1 MRKGEKGSA
10 TLLVFVTVMLI
21 IVLLGSILTSVY
33 FKNRSQLIELDSLR
47 DSYAGDKMEDVFKN
61 KMGVEADKFSSAT
74 VWNYDYT
81 GNVQEFIAP
90 YTGTYKLETWGAQGG
105 TDPHGA
111 FNSSDNY
118 GYHGGYGA
126 YSTGSIKLEKGT
138 KLYVFVG
145 EQGYGGKTEKTGE
158 WVGSYPNGGATIVN
172 TKDSNAIAF
181 SSGGGSTHIALKNK
195 KISELESEKD
205 SIIIVS
211 GAGGGTSNWWNSGDN
226 GGNGGG
232 FIGGSTTKNFND
244 VNATGGTQNH
254 GGYFGGN
261 ANSNDRTTYNAGKFG
276 IGGGKQGDV
285 SGAGGGGYYGGGASW
300 GGSGAGGSGYIANS
314 LLFNKHMTGYE
325 VETSNDEST
334 KTISNKQV
342 SEEPKEDF
350 SKVGNGYAKITL
362 ENMDESKTSNWSF
375 GYTGDVQK
383 FTAPKDG
390 IYKLETWGAQGGN
403 AYLEPDT
410 SKEYDGGYGAYSTG
424 IINLKKGQTIYITVG
439 GKGKMAHGTGKYKEE
454 LEGGYNGGGKA
465 YCYYGLNN
473 YSTGSGGGATH
484 ISLSNKGEL
493 SNYQDSK
500 DQLLI
505 VSGGGGGSLSYYDP
519 IKTENRTLDYLGS
532 AGGINGSSPLHTNYG
547 ENYKNRIMATGGT
560 QNKGGSGDFAGTFG
574 KGGEGT
580 DLDMNSKSG
589 GGGGYYGGAG
599 ATWAGASGG
608 SGYIG
613 NSILTDK
620 HMAGYNVETS
630 SDIST
635 KTISVTQVSET
646 PQADTAK
653 KGNGFAK
660 ITLVEL

>member
-1 MRKGEKGSA
+1 
-10 TLLVFVTVMLI
+10 
-21 IVLLGSILTSVY
+21 
-33 FKNRSQLIELDSLR
+33 
-47 DSYAGDKMEDVFKN
+47 
-61 KMGVEADKFSSAT
+61 
-74 VWNYDYT
+74 
-81 GNVQEFIAP
+81 
-90 YTGTYKLETWGAQGG
+90 
-105 TDPHGA
+105 
-111 FNSSDNY
+111 
-118 GYHGGYGA
+118 
-126 YSTGSIKLEKGT
+126 
-138 KLYVFVG
+138 
-145 EQGYGGKTEKTGE
+145 
-158 WVGSYPNGGATIVN
+158 
-172 TKDSNAIAF
+172 
-181 SSGGGSTHIALKNK
+181 
-195 KISELESEKD
+195 
-205 SIIIVS
+205 
-211 GAGGGTSNWWNSGDN
+211 
-226 GGNGGG
+226 
-232 FIGGSTTKNFND
+232 
-244 VNATGGTQNH
+244 
-254 GGYFGGN
+254 
-261 ANSNDRTTYNAGKFG
+261 
-276 IGGGKQGDV
+276 
-285 SGAGGGGYYGGGASW
+285 
-300 GGSGAGGSGYIANS
+300 
-314 LLFNKHMTGYE
+314 
-325 VETSNDEST
+325 
-334 KTISNKQV
+334 
-342 SEEPKEDF
+342 
-350 SKVGNGYAKITL
+350 
-362 ENMDESKTSNWSF
+362 
-375 GYTGDVQK
+375 
-383 FTAPKDG
+383 
-390 IYKLETWGAQGGN
+390 
-403 AYLEPDT
+403 
-410 SKEYDGGYGAYSTG
+410 
-424 IINLKKGQTIYITVG
+424 
-439 GKGKMAHGTGKYKEE
+439 MAHGTGKYKEE